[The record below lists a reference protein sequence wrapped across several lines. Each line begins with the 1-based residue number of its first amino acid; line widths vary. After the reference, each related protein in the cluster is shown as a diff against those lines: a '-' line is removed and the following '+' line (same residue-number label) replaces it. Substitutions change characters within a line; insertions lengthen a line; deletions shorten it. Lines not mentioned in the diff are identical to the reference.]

1 MRYSFLL
8 IIFQALI
15 CFGCTRS
22 STSADANTKV
32 VVERNGECVRERG
45 RIRASYRIINKTI
58 NDISLFEVAEDG
70 FGYDVEKLVDGNW
83 RPSGVTWCGTGR
95 KLIKVGPGKNYDF
108 DITFDV
114 TNVPVRVSV
123 EYWEK
128 EPLVT
133 PAQMVSSKALLV
145 QSCDER

>member
-8 IIFQALI
+8 IIFQAVI

-22 STSADANTKV
+22 STSGDA
-32 VVERNGECVRERG
+32 
-45 RIRASYRIINKTI
+45 
-58 NDISLFEVAEDG
+58 
-70 FGYDVEKLVDGNW
+70 
-83 RPSGVTWCGTGR
+83 
-95 KLIKVGPGKNYDF
+95 
-108 DITFDV
+108 
-114 TNVPVRVSV
+114 NVPVRVSV